1 LRAACLRG
9 TSSAA
14 SGFKPKSFYPD
25 ERLLKRAE
33 NGTAFIQAEAAPG

>member
-1 LRAACLRG
+1 LRAAYLRG

-25 ERLLKRAE
+25 GRR
-33 NGTAFIQAEAAPG
+33 IV